1 MAEGSVIGILTSKEA
16 RVLEIVC
23 ENFGEDITLDAKIRD
38 LGDSL
43 ELANLVLEL
52 EAEFGIDMPDEEMQS
67 LTDLRDVARFLE
79 SHG

>member
-1 MAEGSVIGILTSKEA
+1 MAEGSVIGILTCKEA

-23 ENFGEDITLDAKIRD
+23 ENFGEGITLDAKIRD

-52 EAEFGIDMPDEEMQS
+52 EAEFGIDMPDEEMQT
-67 LTDLRDVARFLE
+67 LGDIARYVE